1 MSTQRTDLRLNDNQK
16 RILSLE
22 KFYFE
27 KLEKIITSKDFIQ
40 DLKNVERE
48 TKNNYELLS
57 KIWNLKNDAE
67 YYEFIRI
74 FEEGGFKGEVAD
86 SLSLIWTTRLG
97 QDDVGEETS

>member
-1 MSTQRTDLRLNDNQK
+1 MARGKRKQFNMHRFYCPLCGKKTMELPRSKSSQHETLHRKKLYCPWCKETLNQ
-16 RILSLE
+16 IE
-22 KFYFE
+22 
-27 KLEKIITSKDFIQ
+27 I
-40 DLKNVERE
+40 
-48 TKNNYELLS
+48 
-57 KIWNLKNDAE
+57 KNDEE